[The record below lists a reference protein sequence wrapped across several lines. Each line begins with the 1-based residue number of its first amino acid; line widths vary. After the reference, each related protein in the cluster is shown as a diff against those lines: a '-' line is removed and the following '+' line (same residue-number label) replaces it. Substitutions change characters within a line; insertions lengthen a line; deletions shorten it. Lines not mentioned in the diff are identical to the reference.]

1 MRAFWLP
8 LLVTWIAAER
18 KGAQTKV
25 AVKYSPKLLKTKG
38 AEPSVVS
45 KAGQLSAG
53 CQLKILESLN
63 ACYVPCSSYLIQL
76 MFVYA
81 YLRDL
86 SCPAWL
92 VPQPLMSTD
101 HLQAHLELFAAALA
115 LQFMAIAVAAL
126 FLARKAVFLLTF

>member
-1 MRAFWLP
+1 
-8 LLVTWIAAER
+8 
-18 KGAQTKV
+18 
-25 AVKYSPKLLKTKG
+25 
-38 AEPSVVS
+38 
-45 KAGQLSAG
+45 
-53 CQLKILESLN
+53 
-63 ACYVPCSSYLIQL
+63 

-101 HLQAHLELFAAALA
+101 HLQAHLELLTAALA
-115 LQFMAIAVAAL
+115 LQFMPIAVAAL